1 MNELTV
7 TEIIAVQAVMEIGLG
22 SIAEVFAG
30 ENSGAHERILESA
43 KSAMGKFNDIVE
55 NATNPER
62 A

>member
-7 TEIIAVQAVMEIGLG
+7 TEIIAVQAVMEIGFASL
-22 SIAEVFAG
+22 AEVFAG
-30 ENSGAHERILESA
+30 ETGAHERILESA